1 MGYKKIQVPAVGDK
15 ITVNADH
22 SLNVPDQPIIPY
34 IEGDG
39 IGVDIS
45 PVMIKVVDAAV
56 EKAYGGKRKISW
68 MEVYAGEKA
77 TQVYDQDTWLPQETL
92 DAVRDYVVSIKG
104 PLTTPVGGGIR
115 SLNVALRQQL
125 DLYVCLRPVRWF
137 EGVPSPVKK
146 PGDVDMTIF
155 RENSEDIYAGIEWK
169 AGSPEAIKV
178 IKFLKEEMGVTK
190 IRFDQ
195 DCGIGIKPVSLEGTK
210 RLARKALQYVVD
222 NDRDSLT
229 IVHKGNIMKF
239 TEGGFRNWGYE
250 VARDEFAEFTITEDE
265 LYNDF
270 GGKQPEGK
278 VVIKDRIADIIFQ
291 LMLLRPAE
299 FDVLATMNLN
309 GDYLSDAIAAEVG
322 GVGIAPGANIADHV
336 AVFEATHG
344 TAPKYAGLNKVN
356 PGSLLFSGVMM
367 LEYMGWREASEL
379 IRAAYVQTLDDKIV
393 TYDFARQMEGAT
405 EVSTSGFADAII
417 ERIKGDI
424 DIEALRAQREKQL
437 EQERKEREIKRLLQP
452 LEEMVESGRMPH
464 SVNDIMTRN
473 MISVPFDTVVDD
485 AMHKMREH
493 KISSVVVEPAE
504 DGGEWGIMTRRDVLS
519 RVVGGNRSTAAV
531 SVGEICSRPVL
542 TVSPETS
549 LLEAAEF
556 LTSHNISRAL
566 VEQGGKLIGIATET
580 DIFDAVETFGW
591 IPE

>member
-15 ITVNADH
+15 ITVNPDH

-92 DAVRDYVVSIKG
+92 DAVKDYVVSIKG

-125 DLYVCLRPVRWF
+125 DLYVCLRPVCWF

-195 DCGIGIKPVSLEGTK
+195 DCGIGIKPVSKEGTE

-239 TEGGFRNWGYE
+239 TEGAFKEWAYGIAE
-250 VARDEFAEFTITEDE
+250 KEFGATLLD
-265 LYNDF
+265 
-270 GGKQPEGK
+270 GGPWMQFKNPKTGK
-278 VVIKDRIADIIFQ
+278 NVVVKDAIADAMLQQI
-291 LMLLRPAE
+291 LLRPAE
-299 FDVLATMNLN
+299 YDVIATLNLN
-309 GDYLSDAIAAEVG
+309 GDYLSDALAAEVG
-322 GVGIAPGANIADHV
+322 GIGIAPGANLSDTV
-336 AVFEATHG
+336 AMFEATHG
-344 TAPKYAGLNKVN
+344 TAPKYAGKDQVN
-356 PGSLLFSGVMM
+356 PGSLILSAEMM
-367 LEYMGWREASEL
+367 LRHMGWVEAADL
-379 IRAAYVQTLDDKIV
+379 IIKGTNGAISAKTV
-393 TYDFARQMEGAT
+393 TYDFERLMDGAKL
-405 EVSTSGFADAII
+405 VSSSGFGDA
-417 ERIKGDI
+417 
-424 DIEALRAQREKQL
+424 L
-437 EQERKEREIKRLLQP
+437 
-452 LEEMVESGRMPH
+452 
-464 SVNDIMTRN
+464 
-473 MISVPFDTVVDD
+473 ISH
-485 AMHKMREH
+485 M
-493 KISSVVVEPAE
+493 
-504 DGGEWGIMTRRDVLS
+504 
-519 RVVGGNRSTAAV
+519 
-531 SVGEICSRPVL
+531 
-542 TVSPETS
+542 
-549 LLEAAEF
+549 
-556 LTSHNISRAL
+556 
-566 VEQGGKLIGIATET
+566 
-580 DIFDAVETFGW
+580 
-591 IPE
+591 